1 MDPQRHAQGEAGS
14 NKLLWGGVAVVVVI
28 VLALGI
34 ALKRLQT
41 QPQEPQVV
49 ALPALQ
55 APPSLATPAVASAA
69 TQAVSSD
76 AAVPSAPGATDPH
89 VDTLKPRIVQ
99 LRASEP
105 AVARAPQR
113 VTSQPGPVEDNT
125 RPNIKP

>member
-1 MDPQRHAQGEAGS
+1 MDPQRHSQGEAGS

-28 VLALGI
+28 VLAMGTMLKRQQAPQVLASP
-34 ALKRLQT
+34 ALK
-41 QPQEPQVV
+41 
-49 ALPALQ
+49 
-55 APPSLATPAVASAA
+55 APPSPATPAVASAA

-113 VTSQPGPVEDNT
+113 VTSQPDPVEDDA